1 MLNPIKNEWM
11 NTWINKI
18 ITDEG
23 SCCHFVAQS
32 CLTLYDPLDCSPP
45 GSSVHGFSRQEYWSG
60 LPFPPPGDLPD
71 PGIEPE
77 SPALQ
82 VDSLPLSHQ
91 GSPVKGST
99 AARNRSTL
107 SWIIYWAPGYRDA
120 CTYPSAFITE
130 GNIADMVRACLWSR
144 ELLFLIPWSLLCMLL
159 LYKNI
164 WQSTR
169 SCLELGGVWTLNGI
183 NV

>member
-1 MLNPIKNEWM
+1 MTPWTVARQAPLFMDSPGKN
-11 NTWINKI
+11 I
-18 ITDEG
+18 G
-23 SCCHFVAQS
+23 VGCHFLLQGIF
-32 CLTLYDPLDCSPP
+32 LT
-45 GSSVHGFSRQEYWSG
+45 
-60 LPFPPPGDLPD
+60 
-71 PGIEPE
+71 
-77 SPALQ
+77 
-82 VDSLPLSHQ
+82 Q
-91 GSPVKGST
+91 GSNPSLLHCRWILYHWATREAQWRVLQQLEI
-99 AARNRSTL
+99 ASTL